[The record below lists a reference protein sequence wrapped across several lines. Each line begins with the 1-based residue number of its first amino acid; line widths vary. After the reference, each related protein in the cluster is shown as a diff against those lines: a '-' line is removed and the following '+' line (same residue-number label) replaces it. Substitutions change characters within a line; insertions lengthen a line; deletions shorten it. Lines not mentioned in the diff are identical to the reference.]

1 MAWVSVK
8 QWYKLLMEKGVTH
21 NSDDPDSPPIL
32 IPSKLE
38 GRLPGI
44 DWSQSYSLAR
54 KFGLSPDQKS
64 FNFKLIQSLMH
75 TRDRLA
81 RIGKIQVFWI
91 QQLLTCPISSQVATL
106 SLIKCL

>member
-1 MAWVSVK
+1 MASVSVK

-21 NSDDPDSPPIL
+21 NSDDPDSTPIL

-64 FNFKLIQSLMH
+64 FNFKLIQSLLP

-81 RIGKIQVFWI
+81 RIGKIN
-91 QQLLTCPISSQVATL
+91 TSQFF
-106 SLIKCL
+106 CLVILVDIAWR

>member
-1 MAWVSVK
+1 MASVSVK

-54 KFGLSPDQKS
+54 KFGLSPEQKS
-64 FNFKLIQSLMH
+64 FNFKLIQSLLQGFGRSTPVH
-75 TRDRLA
+75 VSTVRVL
-81 RIGKIQVFWI
+81 WI
-91 QQLLTCPISSQVATL
+91 PQLT
-106 SLIKCL
+106 